1 MIRSYKEE
9 QELKEKI
16 LELRKKNY
24 PYDKI
29 AMELG
34 TNESRVKLIIGL
46 LVEEGKLDSLATN
59 LYKKETEEKLKQI
72 LSMAKAKR
80 NVSEISSS
88 LGISVDRTY
97 LYLDRLVEEG
107 RLSIAEVYQCADE
120 EIEKRV
126 IELRKAGL
134 GQREIMKEMKI
145 TKQDTLRRILDKLFS
160 EGKIDSYKK
169 VDKTKKRIVE
179 LLKYGYNAEEI
190 SRQLVKDEQN
200 IRSLMAELIRDGVI
214 TQDEITQAREA
225 KKEKINQQ
233 IDDLAN
239 NVLEMTPEEFMKMRA
254 TSFGGRGRPSYAL
267 TKNFAGVYILFNQSK
282 NMYYVGQGKQVLNRV
297 NAHFT
302 GKGNGDVYADYKYG
316 DSFTIKMIALENSGF
331 DTLNELERHTIAR
344 YNAFS
349 KGYNKTRGNRN

>member
-80 NVSEISSS
+80 NVSEISSY

-200 IRSLMAELIRDGVI
+200 IRSLMAELIRDGVV

-225 KKEKINQQ
+225 KKEEI
-233 IDDLAN
+233 IELI
-239 NVLEMTPEEFMKMRA
+239 R
-254 TSFGGRGRPSYAL
+254 
-267 TKNFAGVYILFNQSK
+267 
-282 NMYYVGQGKQVLNRV
+282 QGKGRREIIQEIGIKYKDLGDFLREIIESGELKKNKESSKVNRRDLIEQDD
-297 NAHFT
+297 
-302 GKGNGDVYADYKYG
+302 G
-316 DSFTIKMIALENSGF
+316 
-331 DTLNELERHTIAR
+331 R
-344 YNAFS
+344 
-349 KGYNKTRGNRN
+349 

>member
-169 VDKTKKRIVE
+169 VDKTKKRRVE

-225 KKEKINQQ
+225 KKEKI
-233 IDDLAN
+233 IELI
-239 NVLEMTPEEFMKMRA
+239 R
-254 TSFGGRGRPSYAL
+254 
-267 TKNFAGVYILFNQSK
+267 
-282 NMYYVGQGKQVLNRV
+282 QGKGRREIIQKIGIKYKDLGDFLREIIESGELKKNKESSKVNRRDLIEQDD
-297 NAHFT
+297 
-302 GKGNGDVYADYKYG
+302 G
-316 DSFTIKMIALENSGF
+316 
-331 DTLNELERHTIAR
+331 R
-344 YNAFS
+344 
-349 KGYNKTRGNRN
+349 

>member
-200 IRSLMAELIRDGVI
+200 IRSLMAELIRDVVV

-225 KKEKINQQ
+225 KKEEI
-233 IDDLAN
+233 IELI
-239 NVLEMTPEEFMKMRA
+239 R
-254 TSFGGRGRPSYAL
+254 
-267 TKNFAGVYILFNQSK
+267 
-282 NMYYVGQGKQVLNRV
+282 QGKGRREIIQKIGIKYKDLGDFLREIIESGELKKNKESSKVNRRDLIEQDD
-297 NAHFT
+297 
-302 GKGNGDVYADYKYG
+302 G
-316 DSFTIKMIALENSGF
+316 
-331 DTLNELERHTIAR
+331 R
-344 YNAFS
+344 
-349 KGYNKTRGNRN
+349 

>member
-80 NVSEISSS
+80 NVSEISSY

-225 KKEKINQQ
+225 KKEEI
-233 IDDLAN
+233 IELI
-239 NVLEMTPEEFMKMRA
+239 R
-254 TSFGGRGRPSYAL
+254 
-267 TKNFAGVYILFNQSK
+267 
-282 NMYYVGQGKQVLNRV
+282 QGKGRREIIQKIGIKYKDIGDFLREIIESGELKKNKESSKVNRRDLIEQDD
-297 NAHFT
+297 
-302 GKGNGDVYADYKYG
+302 G
-316 DSFTIKMIALENSGF
+316 
-331 DTLNELERHTIAR
+331 R
-344 YNAFS
+344 
-349 KGYNKTRGNRN
+349 

>member
-200 IRSLMAELIRDGVI
+200 IRSLMAELIRDGVV
-214 TQDEITQAREA
+214 TQDEITQEREA
-225 KKEKINQQ
+225 KKEEI
-233 IDDLAN
+233 IELI
-239 NVLEMTPEEFMKMRA
+239 R
-254 TSFGGRGRPSYAL
+254 
-267 TKNFAGVYILFNQSK
+267 
-282 NMYYVGQGKQVLNRV
+282 QGKGRREIIQKIGIKYKDLGDFLREIIESGELKKNKESSKVNRRDLIEQDD
-297 NAHFT
+297 
-302 GKGNGDVYADYKYG
+302 G
-316 DSFTIKMIALENSGF
+316 
-331 DTLNELERHTIAR
+331 R
-344 YNAFS
+344 
-349 KGYNKTRGNRN
+349 

>member
-46 LVEEGKLDSLATN
+46 LVEEGRLDSLATN

-72 LSMAKAKR
+72 LSMVKAKR

-225 KKEKINQQ
+225 KKEEI
-233 IDDLAN
+233 IELI
-239 NVLEMTPEEFMKMRA
+239 R
-254 TSFGGRGRPSYAL
+254 
-267 TKNFAGVYILFNQSK
+267 
-282 NMYYVGQGKQVLNRV
+282 QGKGRREIIQEIGIKYKDLGDFLREIIESGELKKNKESSKVNRRDLIEQDD
-297 NAHFT
+297 
-302 GKGNGDVYADYKYG
+302 G
-316 DSFTIKMIALENSGF
+316 
-331 DTLNELERHTIAR
+331 R
-344 YNAFS
+344 
-349 KGYNKTRGNRN
+349 

>member
-107 RLSIAEVYQCADE
+107 RLSIVEVYQCADE

-225 KKEKINQQ
+225 KKEEI
-233 IDDLAN
+233 IELI
-239 NVLEMTPEEFMKMRA
+239 R
-254 TSFGGRGRPSYAL
+254 
-267 TKNFAGVYILFNQSK
+267 
-282 NMYYVGQGKQVLNRV
+282 QGKGRREIIQEIGIKYKDLGDFLREIIESGELKKNKESSKENRRDLIEQDD
-297 NAHFT
+297 
-302 GKGNGDVYADYKYG
+302 G
-316 DSFTIKMIALENSGF
+316 
-331 DTLNELERHTIAR
+331 R
-344 YNAFS
+344 
-349 KGYNKTRGNRN
+349 

>member
-200 IRSLMAELIRDGVI
+200 IRSLMAELMRDGVV

-225 KKEKINQQ
+225 KKEEI
-233 IDDLAN
+233 IELI
-239 NVLEMTPEEFMKMRA
+239 R
-254 TSFGGRGRPSYAL
+254 
-267 TKNFAGVYILFNQSK
+267 
-282 NMYYVGQGKQVLNRV
+282 QGKGRREIIQKIGIKYKDLGDFLREIIESGELKKNKESSKVNRRDLIEQDD
-297 NAHFT
+297 
-302 GKGNGDVYADYKYG
+302 G
-316 DSFTIKMIALENSGF
+316 
-331 DTLNELERHTIAR
+331 R
-344 YNAFS
+344 
-349 KGYNKTRGNRN
+349 

>member
-34 TNESRVKLIIGL
+34 TNENRVKLIIGL

-88 LGISVDRTY
+88 LGISVDRIY

-145 TKQDTLRRILDKLFS
+145 TKQDTLRRILDKLSS

-225 KKEKINQQ
+225 KKEEI
-233 IDDLAN
+233 IELI
-239 NVLEMTPEEFMKMRA
+239 R
-254 TSFGGRGRPSYAL
+254 
-267 TKNFAGVYILFNQSK
+267 
-282 NMYYVGQGKQVLNRV
+282 QGKGRREIIQEIGIKYKDLGDFLREIIESGELKKNKESSKVNRRDLIEQDD
-297 NAHFT
+297 
-302 GKGNGDVYADYKYG
+302 G
-316 DSFTIKMIALENSGF
+316 
-331 DTLNELERHTIAR
+331 R
-344 YNAFS
+344 
-349 KGYNKTRGNRN
+349 

>member
-225 KKEKINQQ
+225 KKEEI
-233 IDDLAN
+233 IELI
-239 NVLEMTPEEFMKMRA
+239 R
-254 TSFGGRGRPSYAL
+254 
-267 TKNFAGVYILFNQSK
+267 
-282 NMYYVGQGKQVLNRV
+282 QGKGRREIIQEIGIKYKDLGDFLREIIESGELKKNKKSSKVNRRDLIEQDD
-297 NAHFT
+297 
-302 GKGNGDVYADYKYG
+302 G
-316 DSFTIKMIALENSGF
+316 
-331 DTLNELERHTIAR
+331 R
-344 YNAFS
+344 
-349 KGYNKTRGNRN
+349 

>member
-225 KKEKINQQ
+225 KKEKI
-233 IDDLAN
+233 IELI
-239 NVLEMTPEEFMKMRA
+239 R
-254 TSFGGRGRPSYAL
+254 
-267 TKNFAGVYILFNQSK
+267 
-282 NMYYVGQGKQVLNRV
+282 QGKGRREIIQKIGIKYKDL
-297 NAHFT
+297 
-302 GKGNGDVYADYKYG
+302 GDFCEK
-316 DSFTIKMIALENSGF
+316 
-331 DTLNELERHTIAR
+331 
-344 YNAFS
+344 
-349 KGYNKTRGNRN
+349 

>member
-120 EIEKRV
+120 KIEKRV

-145 TKQDTLRRILDKLFS
+145 TKQDTLRRILDKLSS

-225 KKEKINQQ
+225 KKEEI
-233 IDDLAN
+233 IELI
-239 NVLEMTPEEFMKMRA
+239 R
-254 TSFGGRGRPSYAL
+254 
-267 TKNFAGVYILFNQSK
+267 
-282 NMYYVGQGKQVLNRV
+282 QGKGRREIIQEIGIKYKDLGDFLREIIESGELKKNKESSKENRRDLIEQDD
-297 NAHFT
+297 
-302 GKGNGDVYADYKYG
+302 G
-316 DSFTIKMIALENSGF
+316 
-331 DTLNELERHTIAR
+331 R
-344 YNAFS
+344 
-349 KGYNKTRGNRN
+349 

>member
-72 LSMAKAKR
+72 LRMAKAKR

-225 KKEKINQQ
+225 KKEKI
-233 IDDLAN
+233 IELI
-239 NVLEMTPEEFMKMRA
+239 R
-254 TSFGGRGRPSYAL
+254 
-267 TKNFAGVYILFNQSK
+267 
-282 NMYYVGQGKQVLNRV
+282 QGKGRREIIQEIGIKYKDLGDFLREIIESGELKKNKESSKVNRRDLIEQDD
-297 NAHFT
+297 
-302 GKGNGDVYADYKYG
+302 G
-316 DSFTIKMIALENSGF
+316 
-331 DTLNELERHTIAR
+331 R
-344 YNAFS
+344 
-349 KGYNKTRGNRN
+349 

>member
-34 TNESRVKLIIGL
+34 TNENRVKLIIGL

-145 TKQDTLRRILDKLFS
+145 TKQDTLRRILDKLSS

-190 SRQLVKDEQN
+190 SRQLVKNEQN

-225 KKEKINQQ
+225 KKEEI
-233 IDDLAN
+233 IELI
-239 NVLEMTPEEFMKMRA
+239 R
-254 TSFGGRGRPSYAL
+254 R
-267 TKNFAGVYILFNQSK
+267 
-282 NMYYVGQGKQVLNRV
+282 
-297 NAHFT
+297 
-302 GKGNGDVYADYKYG
+302 GKGRREIIQEIGIKYKDLGD
-316 DSFTIKMIALENSGF
+316 FLREIIESG
-331 DTLNELERHTIAR
+331 ELKKNKES
-344 YNAFS
+344 S
-349 KGYNKTRGNRN
+349 KVNRRDLIEQDDGR

>member
-29 AMELG
+29 AMELD
-34 TNESRVKLIIGL
+34 TNESSEKLIIGL

-200 IRSLMAELIRDGVI
+200 IRSLMAELIRDGVV

-225 KKEKINQQ
+225 KKEEI
-233 IDDLAN
+233 IELI
-239 NVLEMTPEEFMKMRA
+239 R
-254 TSFGGRGRPSYAL
+254 
-267 TKNFAGVYILFNQSK
+267 
-282 NMYYVGQGKQVLNRV
+282 QGKGRREIIQKIGIKYKDLGDFLREIIESGELKKNKESSKVNRRDLIEQDD
-297 NAHFT
+297 
-302 GKGNGDVYADYKYG
+302 G
-316 DSFTIKMIALENSGF
+316 
-331 DTLNELERHTIAR
+331 R
-344 YNAFS
+344 
-349 KGYNKTRGNRN
+349 

>member
-46 LVEEGKLDSLATN
+46 LVGEGKLDSLDTN

-80 NVSEISSS
+80 NVSEISSY

-126 IELRKAGL
+126 IELREAGL

-145 TKQDTLRRILDKLFS
+145 TKQDTLIRILDKLS
-160 EGKIDSYKK
+160 SDGKIDSYKK

-225 KKEKINQQ
+225 KKEEI
-233 IDDLAN
+233 IELI
-239 NVLEMTPEEFMKMRA
+239 R
-254 TSFGGRGRPSYAL
+254 
-267 TKNFAGVYILFNQSK
+267 
-282 NMYYVGQGKQVLNRV
+282 QGKGRREIIQEIGIKYKDLGDFLREIIESGELKKNKESSKVNRRDLIEQDD
-297 NAHFT
+297 
-302 GKGNGDVYADYKYG
+302 G
-316 DSFTIKMIALENSGF
+316 
-331 DTLNELERHTIAR
+331 R
-344 YNAFS
+344 
-349 KGYNKTRGNRN
+349 

>member
-225 KKEKINQQ
+225 KKEEI
-233 IDDLAN
+233 IELI
-239 NVLEMTPEEFMKMRA
+239 R
-254 TSFGGRGRPSYAL
+254 
-267 TKNFAGVYILFNQSK
+267 
-282 NMYYVGQGKQVLNRV
+282 QGKGRREIIQEIGIKYKDLGDFLREIIESGELKKNKESSKENRRDLIEQDD
-297 NAHFT
+297 
-302 GKGNGDVYADYKYG
+302 G
-316 DSFTIKMIALENSGF
+316 
-331 DTLNELERHTIAR
+331 R
-344 YNAFS
+344 YE
-349 KGYNKTRGNRN
+349 NKTSTCLGFYNFF

>member
-1 MIRSYKEE
+1 MIRGYKEE

-34 TNESRVKLIIGL
+34 TNENRVKLIIGL
-46 LVEEGKLDSLATN
+46 LVEEGRLDSLATN

-88 LGISVDRTY
+88 LGISVDRIY

-145 TKQDTLRRILDKLFS
+145 TKQDTLIRILDKLS
-160 EGKIDSYKK
+160 LEGKIDSYKK
-169 VDKTKKRIVE
+169 VDKTKKRIVK
-179 LLKYGYNAEEI
+179 LLKSGYNAEEI

-200 IRSLMAELIRDGVI
+200 IRSLIDELIRDGVI

-225 KKEKINQQ
+225 KKEEI
-233 IDDLAN
+233 IELI
-239 NVLEMTPEEFMKMRA
+239 R
-254 TSFGGRGRPSYAL
+254 
-267 TKNFAGVYILFNQSK
+267 
-282 NMYYVGQGKQVLNRV
+282 QGKGRREIIQEIGIKYKDLGDFLREIIESGELKKNKESSKVNRR
-297 NAHFT
+297 
-302 GKGNGDVYADYKYG
+302 
-316 DSFTIKMIALENSGF
+316 DSIEQDDG
-331 DTLNELERHTIAR
+331 R
-344 YNAFS
+344 
-349 KGYNKTRGNRN
+349 

>member
-88 LGISVDRTY
+88 LGISVDRIY

-145 TKQDTLRRILDKLFS
+145 TKQDTLRRILDKLSS

-225 KKEKINQQ
+225 KKEEI
-233 IDDLAN
+233 IELI
-239 NVLEMTPEEFMKMRA
+239 R
-254 TSFGGRGRPSYAL
+254 
-267 TKNFAGVYILFNQSK
+267 
-282 NMYYVGQGKQVLNRV
+282 QGKGRREIIQEIGIKYKDLGDFLREIIESGELKKNKESSKVNRRDLIEQDD
-297 NAHFT
+297 
-302 GKGNGDVYADYKYG
+302 G
-316 DSFTIKMIALENSGF
+316 
-331 DTLNELERHTIAR
+331 R
-344 YNAFS
+344 
-349 KGYNKTRGNRN
+349 

>member
-97 LYLDRLVEEG
+97 LYVDRLVEEG

-190 SRQLVKDEQN
+190 SRQLVKDEQK
-200 IRSLMAELIRDGVI
+200 IRILMAELIRDGVV

-225 KKEKINQQ
+225 KKAGKLVCWSASVAPPEMCVAMDIAMVYPETHAAGIGARKGSL
-233 IDDLAN
+233 DMLA
-239 NVLEMTPEEFMKMRA
+239 VAE
-254 TSFGGRGRPSYAL
+254 
-267 TKNFAGVYILFNQSK
+267 Q
-282 NMYYVGQGKQVLNRV
+282 
-297 NAHFT
+297 
-302 GKGNGDVYADYKYG
+302 
-316 DSFTIKMIALENSGF
+316 
-331 DTLNELERHTIAR
+331 
-344 YNAFS
+344 
-349 KGYNKTRGNRN
+349 KGYNLDICSYARVNLGYIAILKQEAMTGETPEKLANSPAARVPLPDLVIT

>member
-214 TQDEITQAREA
+214 TQDEITQAREK
-225 KKEKINQQ
+225 KKEKI
-233 IDDLAN
+233 IELI
-239 NVLEMTPEEFMKMRA
+239 R
-254 TSFGGRGRPSYAL
+254 
-267 TKNFAGVYILFNQSK
+267 
-282 NMYYVGQGKQVLNRV
+282 QGKGRREIIQKIGIKYKDLGDFLREIIESGELKKNKESSKVNRRDLIEQDD
-297 NAHFT
+297 
-302 GKGNGDVYADYKYG
+302 G
-316 DSFTIKMIALENSGF
+316 
-331 DTLNELERHTIAR
+331 R
-344 YNAFS
+344 
-349 KGYNKTRGNRN
+349 

>member
-80 NVSEISSS
+80 NVSEISSY

-225 KKEKINQQ
+225 KKEKI
-233 IDDLAN
+233 IELI
-239 NVLEMTPEEFMKMRA
+239 R
-254 TSFGGRGRPSYAL
+254 
-267 TKNFAGVYILFNQSK
+267 
-282 NMYYVGQGKQVLNRV
+282 QGKGRREIIQKIGIKYKDLGDFLREIIESGELKKNKESSKVNRRDLIEQDD
-297 NAHFT
+297 
-302 GKGNGDVYADYKYG
+302 G
-316 DSFTIKMIALENSGF
+316 
-331 DTLNELERHTIAR
+331 R
-344 YNAFS
+344 
-349 KGYNKTRGNRN
+349 

>member
-34 TNESRVKLIIGL
+34 TNENRVKLIIGL
-46 LVEEGKLDSLATN
+46 LVEEGRLDSLATN

-88 LGISVDRTY
+88 LGISVDRIY

-145 TKQDTLRRILDKLFS
+145 TKQDTLRRILDKLSS

-225 KKEKINQQ
+225 KKEEI
-233 IDDLAN
+233 I
-239 NVLEMTPEEFMKMRA
+239 ESIR
-254 TSFGGRGRPSYAL
+254 
-267 TKNFAGVYILFNQSK
+267 
-282 NMYYVGQGKQVLNRV
+282 QGKGRREIIQEIGIKYKDLGDFLREIIESGELKKNKESSKVNRRDLIEQDD
-297 NAHFT
+297 
-302 GKGNGDVYADYKYG
+302 G
-316 DSFTIKMIALENSGF
+316 
-331 DTLNELERHTIAR
+331 R
-344 YNAFS
+344 
-349 KGYNKTRGNRN
+349 

>member
-97 LYLDRLVEEG
+97 LYVDRLVEEG

-134 GQREIMKEMKI
+134 GQREIMKEMEI

-200 IRSLMAELIRDGVI
+200 IRSLMAELIRDGVV

-225 KKEKINQQ
+225 KKEEI
-233 IDDLAN
+233 IELI
-239 NVLEMTPEEFMKMRA
+239 R
-254 TSFGGRGRPSYAL
+254 
-267 TKNFAGVYILFNQSK
+267 
-282 NMYYVGQGKQVLNRV
+282 QGKGRREIIQKIGIKYKDLGDFLREIIESGELKKNKESSKVNRRDLIEQDD
-297 NAHFT
+297 
-302 GKGNGDVYADYKYG
+302 G
-316 DSFTIKMIALENSGF
+316 
-331 DTLNELERHTIAR
+331 R
-344 YNAFS
+344 
-349 KGYNKTRGNRN
+349 

>member
-134 GQREIMKEMKI
+134 GQRDIMKEMKI

-225 KKEKINQQ
+225 KKEEI
-233 IDDLAN
+233 IELI
-239 NVLEMTPEEFMKMRA
+239 R
-254 TSFGGRGRPSYAL
+254 
-267 TKNFAGVYILFNQSK
+267 
-282 NMYYVGQGKQVLNRV
+282 QGKGRREIIQEIGIKYKDLGDFLREIIESGELKKNKESSKENRRDLIEQDD
-297 NAHFT
+297 
-302 GKGNGDVYADYKYG
+302 G
-316 DSFTIKMIALENSGF
+316 
-331 DTLNELERHTIAR
+331 R
-344 YNAFS
+344 
-349 KGYNKTRGNRN
+349 

>member
-225 KKEKINQQ
+225 KKEKIIELIRQGKGRREIIQ
-233 IDDLAN
+233 EIGIKYKDLGDFLREIIESGELKKN
-239 NVLEMTPEEFMKMRA
+239 KESSKVNRRDLIEQD
-254 TSFGGRGRPSYAL
+254 GGR
-267 TKNFAGVYILFNQSK
+267 
-282 NMYYVGQGKQVLNRV
+282 
-297 NAHFT
+297 
-302 GKGNGDVYADYKYG
+302 
-316 DSFTIKMIALENSGF
+316 
-331 DTLNELERHTIAR
+331 
-344 YNAFS
+344 
-349 KGYNKTRGNRN
+349 

>member
-72 LSMAKAKR
+72 LSMAKAKK

-200 IRSLMAELIRDGVI
+200 IRSLMAELIRDGVV

-225 KKEKINQQ
+225 KKEEI
-233 IDDLAN
+233 IELI
-239 NVLEMTPEEFMKMRA
+239 R
-254 TSFGGRGRPSYAL
+254 
-267 TKNFAGVYILFNQSK
+267 
-282 NMYYVGQGKQVLNRV
+282 QGKGRREIIQKIGIKYKDLGDFLREIIESGELKKNKESSKVNRRDLIEQDD
-297 NAHFT
+297 
-302 GKGNGDVYADYKYG
+302 G
-316 DSFTIKMIALENSGF
+316 
-331 DTLNELERHTIAR
+331 R
-344 YNAFS
+344 
-349 KGYNKTRGNRN
+349 

>member
-120 EIEKRV
+120 VIEKRV

-225 KKEKINQQ
+225 KKEEI
-233 IDDLAN
+233 IELI
-239 NVLEMTPEEFMKMRA
+239 R
-254 TSFGGRGRPSYAL
+254 
-267 TKNFAGVYILFNQSK
+267 
-282 NMYYVGQGKQVLNRV
+282 QGKGRREIIQKIGIKYKDLGDFLREIIESGELKKNKESSKVNRRDLIEQDD
-297 NAHFT
+297 
-302 GKGNGDVYADYKYG
+302 G
-316 DSFTIKMIALENSGF
+316 
-331 DTLNELERHTIAR
+331 R
-344 YNAFS
+344 
-349 KGYNKTRGNRN
+349 

>member
-16 LELRKKNY
+16 LDLRKKNY

-200 IRSLMAELIRDGVI
+200 IRSLMAELIRDGVV

-225 KKEKINQQ
+225 KKEEI
-233 IDDLAN
+233 IELI
-239 NVLEMTPEEFMKMRA
+239 R
-254 TSFGGRGRPSYAL
+254 
-267 TKNFAGVYILFNQSK
+267 
-282 NMYYVGQGKQVLNRV
+282 QGKGRREIIQEIGIKYKDLGDFLREIIESGKLKKNKESSKVNRRDLIEQDD
-297 NAHFT
+297 
-302 GKGNGDVYADYKYG
+302 G
-316 DSFTIKMIALENSGF
+316 
-331 DTLNELERHTIAR
+331 R
-344 YNAFS
+344 
-349 KGYNKTRGNRN
+349 

>member
-145 TKQDTLRRILDKLFS
+145 TKQDTLRRILDKLSS

-225 KKEKINQQ
+225 KKEKI
-233 IDDLAN
+233 IELI
-239 NVLEMTPEEFMKMRA
+239 R
-254 TSFGGRGRPSYAL
+254 
-267 TKNFAGVYILFNQSK
+267 
-282 NMYYVGQGKQVLNRV
+282 QGKGRREIIQKIGIKYKDLGDFLREIIESGELKKNKESSKVNRRDLIEQDD
-297 NAHFT
+297 
-302 GKGNGDVYADYKYG
+302 G
-316 DSFTIKMIALENSGF
+316 
-331 DTLNELERHTIAR
+331 R
-344 YNAFS
+344 
-349 KGYNKTRGNRN
+349 

>member
-34 TNESRVKLIIGL
+34 TNENRVKLIIGL

-80 NVSEISSS
+80 NVSEISSY

-145 TKQDTLRRILDKLFS
+145 TKQDTLRRILDKLSS

-200 IRSLMAELIRDGVI
+200 IKSLMAELIRDGVI

-225 KKEKINQQ
+225 KKEEI
-233 IDDLAN
+233 IELI
-239 NVLEMTPEEFMKMRA
+239 R
-254 TSFGGRGRPSYAL
+254 
-267 TKNFAGVYILFNQSK
+267 
-282 NMYYVGQGKQVLNRV
+282 QGKGRREIIQEIGIKYKDLGDFLREIIESGELKKNKESSKVNRRDLIEQDD
-297 NAHFT
+297 
-302 GKGNGDVYADYKYG
+302 G
-316 DSFTIKMIALENSGF
+316 
-331 DTLNELERHTIAR
+331 R
-344 YNAFS
+344 
-349 KGYNKTRGNRN
+349 

>member
-24 PYDKI
+24 SYDKI

-34 TNESRVKLIIGL
+34 TNENRVKLIIGL
-46 LVEEGKLDSLATN
+46 LVEEGKLDSLDTN

-88 LGISVDRTY
+88 LGISVDRIY

-126 IELRKAGL
+126 IALRKAGL

-145 TKQDTLRRILDKLFS
+145 TKQDTLIRILDKLS
-160 EGKIDSYKK
+160 LEGKIDSYKK

-225 KKEKINQQ
+225 KKEEI
-233 IDDLAN
+233 IELI
-239 NVLEMTPEEFMKMRA
+239 R
-254 TSFGGRGRPSYAL
+254 
-267 TKNFAGVYILFNQSK
+267 
-282 NMYYVGQGKQVLNRV
+282 QGKGRREIIQEIGIKYKDLGDFLREIIESGELKKNKESSKVNRRDLIEQDD
-297 NAHFT
+297 
-302 GKGNGDVYADYKYG
+302 G
-316 DSFTIKMIALENSGF
+316 
-331 DTLNELERHTIAR
+331 R
-344 YNAFS
+344 
-349 KGYNKTRGNRN
+349 

>member
-200 IRSLMAELIRDGVI
+200 IRSLMAELIREGVI

-225 KKEKINQQ
+225 KKEEI
-233 IDDLAN
+233 IELI
-239 NVLEMTPEEFMKMRA
+239 R
-254 TSFGGRGRPSYAL
+254 
-267 TKNFAGVYILFNQSK
+267 
-282 NMYYVGQGKQVLNRV
+282 QGKGRREIIQEIGIKYKDLGDFLREIIESGELKKNKESSKENRRDLIEQDD
-297 NAHFT
+297 
-302 GKGNGDVYADYKYG
+302 G
-316 DSFTIKMIALENSGF
+316 
-331 DTLNELERHTIAR
+331 R
-344 YNAFS
+344 
-349 KGYNKTRGNRN
+349 

>member
-80 NVSEISSS
+80 IVSEISSS

-200 IRSLMAELIRDGVI
+200 IRSLMAELIRDGVV

-225 KKEKINQQ
+225 KKEEI
-233 IDDLAN
+233 IELI
-239 NVLEMTPEEFMKMRA
+239 R
-254 TSFGGRGRPSYAL
+254 
-267 TKNFAGVYILFNQSK
+267 
-282 NMYYVGQGKQVLNRV
+282 QGKGRREIIQKIGIKYKDLGDFLREIIESGELKKNKESSKVNRRDLIEQDD
-297 NAHFT
+297 
-302 GKGNGDVYADYKYG
+302 G
-316 DSFTIKMIALENSGF
+316 
-331 DTLNELERHTIAR
+331 R
-344 YNAFS
+344 
-349 KGYNKTRGNRN
+349 

>member
-145 TKQDTLRRILDKLFS
+145 TKQDTLRRILDKLSS

-225 KKEKINQQ
+225 KKEEI
-233 IDDLAN
+233 IELI
-239 NVLEMTPEEFMKMRA
+239 R
-254 TSFGGRGRPSYAL
+254 
-267 TKNFAGVYILFNQSK
+267 
-282 NMYYVGQGKQVLNRV
+282 QGKGRREIIQEIGIKYKDLGDFLREIIESGELKKNKESSKENRRDLIEQDD
-297 NAHFT
+297 
-302 GKGNGDVYADYKYG
+302 G
-316 DSFTIKMIALENSGF
+316 
-331 DTLNELERHTIAR
+331 R
-344 YNAFS
+344 
-349 KGYNKTRGNRN
+349 

>member
-34 TNESRVKLIIGL
+34 TNENRVKLIIGL
-46 LVEEGKLDSLATN
+46 LVEEGRLDSLATN

-88 LGISVDRTY
+88 LGISVDRIY

-145 TKQDTLRRILDKLFS
+145 TKQDTLRRILDKLSS

-225 KKEKINQQ
+225 KKEEI
-233 IDDLAN
+233 IELI
-239 NVLEMTPEEFMKMRA
+239 R
-254 TSFGGRGRPSYAL
+254 
-267 TKNFAGVYILFNQSK
+267 
-282 NMYYVGQGKQVLNRV
+282 QGKGRREIIQEIGIKYKDLVDFLREIIESGELKKNKESSKVNRRDLIEQDD
-297 NAHFT
+297 
-302 GKGNGDVYADYKYG
+302 G
-316 DSFTIKMIALENSGF
+316 
-331 DTLNELERHTIAR
+331 R
-344 YNAFS
+344 
-349 KGYNKTRGNRN
+349 

>member
-97 LYLDRLVEEG
+97 LYVDRLVEEG

-200 IRSLMAELIRDGVI
+200 IRSLMAELIRDGVV

-225 KKEKINQQ
+225 KKEEI
-233 IDDLAN
+233 IELI
-239 NVLEMTPEEFMKMRA
+239 R
-254 TSFGGRGRPSYAL
+254 
-267 TKNFAGVYILFNQSK
+267 
-282 NMYYVGQGKQVLNRV
+282 QGKGRREIIQKIGIKYKDLGDFLREIIESGELKKNKESSKVNRRDLIEQDD
-297 NAHFT
+297 
-302 GKGNGDVYADYKYG
+302 GKPQHVW
-316 DSFTIKMIALENSGF
+316 GF
-331 DTLNELERHTIAR
+331 II
-344 YNAFS
+344 FS
-349 KGYNKTRGNRN
+349 KI